1 MSDDALQKL
10 RSHKIQSMYAEQVEK
25 LFPREAIVCDVG
37 GGTGEDA
44 CYFLQKGH
52 QVTLIDQSESPLL
65 VAKRK
70 AEEMGRGEML
80 QTRVCH
86 LEEEAIPLPGQSQD
100 IVYSRLVLH
109 FFLRERTIKILK
121 EIKRILKKTGMAYII
136 VKSPEDKE
144 EMSFLQ
150 KTAKQIAEG
159 IYETAGEIKT
169 RFRKDQ
175 WEEMLSEAGIDS
187 FRIQDHTEDLR
198 QRGDV
203 TISGNQ
209 IMLLTEMILLGKDT

>member
-1 MSDDALQKL
+1 
-10 RSHKIQSMYAEQVEK
+10 
-25 LFPREAIVCDVG
+25 
-37 GGTGEDA
+37 
-44 CYFLQKGH
+44 
-52 QVTLIDQSESPLL
+52 
-65 VAKRK
+65 
-70 AEEMGRGEML
+70 
-80 QTRVCH
+80 
-86 LEEEAIPLPGQSQD
+86 
-100 IVYSRLVLH
+100 
-109 FFLRERTIKILK
+109 
-121 EIKRILKKTGMAYII
+121 MAYII